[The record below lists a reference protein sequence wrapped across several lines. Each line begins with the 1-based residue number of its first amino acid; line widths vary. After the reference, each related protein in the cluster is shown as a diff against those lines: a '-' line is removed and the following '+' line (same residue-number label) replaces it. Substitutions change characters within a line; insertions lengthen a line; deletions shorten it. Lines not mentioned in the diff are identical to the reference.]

1 MKIGEEKM
9 TDYKGDKLERLTGD
23 ERLGMH
29 RESEYLGA
37 EDIKPGTKP
46 VLTIEGIFYGKVTL
60 QRGKESKDVM
70 TFVEKTVD
78 GICEVRPLI
87 VNSTNR
93 KTLKKLYG
101 AVDARTLEGKKVE
114 LYVDHNV
121 RDPQTGG
128 TTDGIRIS
136 PSVPKAA
143 EYICEN
149 CGNRIEGAGKLNAR
163 DVALNTQKKFGRML
177 CGPCW
182 KAANE
187 AEKARELENREDV
200 LNENNENQD

>member
-1 MKIGEEKM
+1 M
-9 TDYKGDKLERLTGD
+9 TNYKGDKLERLTGD
-23 ERLGMH
+23 DRLGMH

-46 VLTIEGIFYGKVTL
+46 VLTIEGIYYGSVTL
-60 QRGKESKDVM
+60 QRGKENKDVIS
-70 TFVEKTVD
+70 FIEKSVD

-101 AVDARTLEGKKVE
+101 AVDAKTLEGKKIE
-114 LYVDHNV
+114 LYVDHDV

-128 TTDGIRIS
+128 KTDGIRIS
-136 PSVPKAA
+136 PVVPKSETYKCA
-143 EYICEN
+143 E
-149 CGNRIEGAGKLNAR
+149 CGAIIEGAGKLNAR
-163 DVALNTQKKFGRML
+163 DVALNTQKKFGKML

-182 KAANE
+182 KKANE
-187 AEKARELENREDV
+187 AAKNEEDSGDV
-200 LNENNENQD
+200 L